1 MVNIIDA
8 DNKDAETNGI
18 VLSEKE
24 TVIQRR
30 GDSHNSPINR
40 VISWLTGTSLRT
52 KAIAFAIAI
61 GTLPVLG
68 VGALTYY
75 LANQSIIKEVTN
87 NKQARAVGLA
97 DNINHF
103 MLTRYGEVQ
112 QVANLGVFTNPR
124 LRERVSKDDKQS
136 QLNNFFATF
145 KNYESIAIVALNGD
159 VVLQT
164 KGQFIPNQKKQDYFQ
179 AVLKTNIPDISQPL
193 TTSKLENSRIYLSA
207 PVKDNVTGQTIY
219 VVRAAIPLKS
229 LEVALNNSQG
239 IKDEYHLIDAS
250 GKIFLAT
257 NKNTLGKNAQEIFPN
272 WGKLQAQNR
281 LATRIYSQNLIT
293 YVPSQIVEGLPELN
307 WKLVLS
313 KNQAI
318 ALANQRQLL
327 LVLEV
332 GTLTV
337 ALLTG
342 LLAAILANRLTQ
354 PIITAT
360 KAVKKL
366 AKGNLNTRIS
376 IKGEDEFA
384 SLGANINR
392 MADRLQDL
400 LRKQTVESE
409 QLKLFTNILVS
420 IRQSLNSEDLF
431 NITVAEARE
440 ALAAH
445 RVVIYH
451 FNAQGNGQVLAESV
465 VPGLPV
471 TLGDTIE
478 DGSIAKE
485 LIEAYKKGGVL
496 VANNVFEADFA
507 PEHLKLMEQLQIKAT
522 LVTPI
527 LKDNQIFGF
536 LIAHHCWAPHV
547 WQPFE
552 INFLRQLAVQVGL
565 TLERVS
571 LLEVTQALKNLAVHM
586 SETMNSQDI
595 YNLAVQ
601 DIRQALKV
609 ERVVIYKFH
618 ENWQGSILAESVVA
632 GLPCALGMKLHDPCM
647 PDFVEKYQQGRVIA
661 TNNIYQAGLGECY
674 IQQLESF
681 AVKANLVAPILLG
694 DKLLGLL
701 IAHQCS
707 KPRVW
712 QQSEIDLFEQF
723 ARLVGMALER
733 ANLLEESEK
742 ARSKAEIL
750 SQKQQFQLLELL
762 NNIDGVS
769 RGDLTVRA
777 EVTSG
782 EIGTI
787 ADFFNSV
794 VESLRVIV
802 TQVKFA
808 ATQLNSAIAENSGA
822 IGQLA
827 NTALQQAEEISRT
840 LDAVDQMRHSIKTV
854 AKSAKQ
860 AAIVTRTASRTAET
874 GGAAMNLTVENIL
887 SLRET
892 IGETAKK
899 VKRLGESSQQ
909 ISRVVSLINQ
919 IALQT
924 NLLAINAGIEAA
936 RAGEASQGFAVVA
949 EEVAVLAARSAA
961 ATDEIEG
968 IVANIQLETSE
979 VVKAMELGT
988 TQVVEGTRLVEDTK
1002 QSLHQIFDV
1011 CRQID
1016 ELVQSISVATV
1027 SQVQTSKVVTNVMKD
1042 IAKVSEMTSHSSR
1055 KVSTSLHKTV
1065 EISEK
1070 LQASVGT
1077 FKVSS

>member
-61 GTLPVLG
+61 GILPILG
-68 VGALTYY
+68 VGTLTYY

-87 NKQARAVGLA
+87 NKQASAIVLT
-97 DNINHF
+97 DNINRF

-112 QVANLGVFTNPR
+112 QVANLGIFTNPR
-124 LRERVSKDDKQS
+124 LREQVSKDDKQA
-136 QLNNFFATF
+136 QLNKFFAIF
-145 KNYESIAIVALNGD
+145 KNYESLAILNLNGD

-179 AVLKTNIPDISQPL
+179 AVLQTKKSYISQPL
-193 TTSKLENSRIYLSA
+193 TTKLENSQIYLAA
-207 PVKDNVTGQTIY
+207 PIKDSFKGQTIY
-219 VVRAAIPLKS
+219 IVRAAIPLKS
-229 LEVALNNSQG
+229 LEVAFNNPQI

-250 GKIFLAT
+250 GNIFLAA
-257 NKNTLGKNAQEIFPN
+257 NKNLLGKNAQEIFAD
-272 WGKLQAQNR
+272 WGELQAKNQ
-281 LATRIYSQNLIT
+281 LVTRIYSQDLIT
-293 YVPSQIVEGLPELN
+293 YVPSQIVEGLPELK

-327 LVLEV
+327 LTLKV
-332 GTLTV
+332 GTLTA

-342 LLAAILANRLTQ
+342 VLAAILANRLTQ

-400 LRKQTVESE
+400 LRKQTAESE

-451 FNAQGNGQVLAESV
+451 FNAQGKGQVLAESV

-478 DGSIAKE
+478 DNSIAKE

-571 LLEVTQALKNLAVHM
+571 LLEVTQALKDLAVHM

-609 ERVVIYKFH
+609 ERVFIYKFH

-681 AVKANLVAPILLG
+681 AVKANIVAPILLG

-707 KPRVW
+707 RPRVW

-742 ARSKAEIL
+742 ARDKAEIL

-769 RGDLTVRA
+769 KGDLTVRA

-802 TQVKFA
+802 TQVKLA
-808 ATQLNSAIAENSGA
+808 ATQLNGAIAENSGA

-936 RAGEASQGFAVVA
+936 RAGEGSQGFAAVA
-949 EEVAVLAARSAA
+949 EEVAALAARSAA

-1002 QSLHQIFDV
+1002 LCLHKIFDV

-1016 ELVQSISVATV
+1016 QLVQSISVATV

-1055 KVSTSLHKTV
+1055 QVSASLHKTV